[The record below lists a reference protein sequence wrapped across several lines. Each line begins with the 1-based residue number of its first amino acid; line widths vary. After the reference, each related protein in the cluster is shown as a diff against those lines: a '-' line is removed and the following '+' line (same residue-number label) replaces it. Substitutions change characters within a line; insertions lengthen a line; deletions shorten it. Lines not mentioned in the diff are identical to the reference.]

1 MFKEREKEM
10 KTILRVLSLSD
21 GEGGDS
27 LTETGKFKKRDG
39 FREEMIRLLLYRKTL
54 GCLQGVC
61 VELAS
66 RQVEIQK
73 FQ

>member
-10 KTILRVLSLSD
+10 KTILGVLSLGD
-21 GEGGDS
+21 GEGRDS
-27 LTETGKFKKRDG
+27 LTETGKFKRRDR

>member
-1 MFKEREKEM
+1 MFKEREKDKE
-10 KTILRVLSLSD
+10 TILRVLSLGD

-27 LTETGKFKKRDG
+27 LTEAGKFKKRDG

-54 GCLQGVC
+54 RCLQGVC
-61 VELAS
+61 VEIAS

-73 FQ
+73 F